1 MRQVQAKVKSV
12 SPRSAAEGA
21 GLKPGDIVEGVDG
34 YGMLDI
40 IDWRALTSDYAFT
53 LQVLRD
59 GEEIELQV
67 NRQNGS
73 ELGVEFED
81 ILFDGI
87 RECANKCLFCFVDQL
102 PHNARKT
109 LCIKDDDYRLS
120 FLQGNFVTLTNC
132 AQRSLDR
139 IVEYQLSPLY
149 VSVHATDPGVRN
161 SLLGRKRTR
170 PIMEV
175 LSYLAENGID
185 LHTQIVVVP
194 GINDGSVLERSL
206 SELSS
211 LFPSVRSIGVV
222 PVGLTRHRHTD
233 DRIRPA
239 TKVEAIETV
248 QLVEAVQGR
257 FLADYGTRLAW
268 AADEYYIRAG
278 KPFPEEAAYEGY
290 VQLENGIG
298 LASSLYGD
306 VEVELNRTGWRREKE
321 SATDVIITGWDGAEV
336 LRPLL
341 ERLEGIYGRGP
352 ELLAVPNAFFGETVT
367 VTGLLVGNDI
377 AEAIKSSGRTPKDTR
392 RIILPDICLRRGDA
406 VLLDGMEPRDI
417 ERRTGMRLEVV
428 SSGADGFMNA
438 AGLVPE
444 GGKA

>member
-1 MRQVQAKVKSV
+1 MRQIQAKVKSV
-12 SPRSAAEGA
+12 SRGSAADRA
-21 GLKPGDIVEGVDG
+21 GLRPGDVVEGVDG
-34 YGMLDI
+34 YSMLDI
-40 IDWRALTSDYAFT
+40 IDWRDLTSDYAFT

-59 GEEIELQV
+59 GAELELPV
-67 NRQNGS
+67 TRQDAS

-102 PHNARKT
+102 PHGARET

-149 VSVHATDPGVRN
+149 VSVHATDPDVRN
-161 SLLGRKRTR
+161 HLLGRRKTR

-175 LSYLAENGID
+175 LGYLAENGID

-194 GINDGSVLERSL
+194 GLNDGGVLERSL
-206 SELSS
+206 SELSG

-222 PVGLTRHRHTD
+222 PVGLTRHRRPD
-233 DRIRPA
+233 DRIRPV
-239 TKVEAIETV
+239 KREDAIETV
-248 QLVEAVQGR
+248 RLVEAAQGR

-278 KPFPEEAAYEGY
+278 LPFPEGAAYEGY

-306 VEVELNRTGWRREKE
+306 VEAELSRQGWLRTKE
-321 SATDVIITGWDGAEV
+321 SAADVIITGKDGAEV

-341 ERLEGIYGRGP
+341 ERLEGIYGKGP
-352 ELLAVPNAFFGETVT
+352 ELLAVPNSFFGETVT
-367 VTGLLVGNDI
+367 VTGLLVGDDI
-377 AEAIKSSGRTPKDTR
+377 VNAVKESGRTPEDTR
-392 RIILPDICLRRGDA
+392 RIVLPEICLRRGDA
-406 VLLDGMEPRDI
+406 VLLDGTEPRDI
-417 ERRTGMRLEVV
+417 ERRTGIRLEVV
-428 SSGADGFMNA
+428 SSGADGLMNA

>member
-1 MRQVQAKVKSV
+1 M
-12 SPRSAAEGA
+12 A
-21 GLKPGDIVEGVDG
+21 GLKEGDVIGGVDG

-40 IDWRALTSDYAFT
+40 IDWRALTSDYAFS
-53 LQVLRD
+53 LQIVRD
-59 GEEIELQV
+59 GEQLELSV
-67 NRQNGS
+67 MRQDGK

-87 RECANKCLFCFVDQL
+87 RECANKCVFCFVDQL
-102 PHNARKT
+102 PQGARET

-149 VSVHATDPGVRN
+149 VSVHATDPDVRN
-161 SLLGRKRTR
+161 HLLGRRKTR

-175 LSYLAENGID
+175 LGYLAANGID

-194 GINDGSVLERSL
+194 GLNDGEVLERSL
-206 SELSS
+206 ADLSR

-222 PVGLTRHRHTD
+222 PVGLTKHRKLNEMV
-233 DRIRPA
+233 RPV
-239 TKVEAIETV
+239 TKAEAMNAV
-248 QLVEAVQGR
+248 KLVEAAQSR
-257 FLADYGTRLAW
+257 FLADFGTRLAW

-278 KPFPEEAAYEGY
+278 KPFPDGETYEGY

-298 LASSLYGD
+298 LASSLHGD
-306 VEVELNRTGWRREKE
+306 FEALTGRSGWLREKE
-321 SATDVIITGWDGAEV
+321 SAADVIITGMDGREV

-352 ELLAVPNAFFGETVT
+352 ELIAVPNSFFGETVT
-367 VTGLLVGNDI
+367 VTGLLVGEDI
-377 AEAIKSSGRTPKDTR
+377 IRAVRSSGRTSEDTR

-406 VLLDGMEPRDI
+406 VLLDGTEPRDI
-417 ERRTGMRLEVV
+417 ERRTGIRLEVV
-428 SSGADGFMNA
+428 GSGAEGLISA
-438 AGLVPE
+438 AGLIPE
-444 GGKA
+444 GGKS

>member
-1 MRQVQAKVKSV
+1 MRHIQAKVKRV
-12 SPRSAAEGA
+12 TQGSAADRA
-21 GLKPGDIVEGVDG
+21 GLKEGDVIDGVDG

-40 IDWRALTSDYAFT
+40 IDWRALTSDYAFS
-53 LQVLRD
+53 LQVTRD
-59 GEEIELQV
+59 GDEIELSV
-67 NRQNGS
+67 ERQDGS

-87 RECANKCLFCFVDQL
+87 RECANKCVFCFVDQL
-102 PHNARKT
+102 PEGARDT

-139 IVEYQLSPLY
+139 IVEYRLSPLY
-149 VSVHATDPGVRN
+149 VSVHATDPDVRN
-161 SLLGRKRTR
+161 HLLGRRKTR

-175 LSYLAENGID
+175 LGYLAANGIE

-194 GINDGSVLERSL
+194 GLNDGAVLERSL
-206 SELSS
+206 SDLSG
-211 LFPSVRSIGVV
+211 LYPSVLSIGVV
-222 PVGLTRHRHTD
+222 PVGLTRHRRHD
-233 DRIRPA
+233 DRLRPA
-239 TKVEAIETV
+239 TEAEAVETV
-248 QLVEAVQGR
+248 RLVEAAQNR
-257 FLADYGTRLAW
+257 FLADLGTRLAW

-278 KPFPEEAAYEGY
+278 MPFPDGSAYEGY

-306 VEVELNRTGWRREKE
+306 FDEELGRRRWLRDRQ
-321 SATDVIITGWDGAEV
+321 SPSDVMITGMDGREV

-341 ERLEGIYGRGP
+341 ERLEGIYGAGP
-352 ELLAVPNAFFGETVT
+352 ELVAVPNSFFGETVT
-367 VTGLLVGNDI
+367 VTGLLVGEDI
-377 AEAIKSSGRTPKDTR
+377 IRTIEASGRTSGDTR

-406 VLLDGMEPRDI
+406 VLLDGTEPSDI
-417 ERRTGMRLEVV
+417 ERRTGIRLEVV
-428 SSGADGFMNA
+428 GTGAEGLINA

-444 GGKA
+444 GGKT